1 MNLAADRLEAHLAGG
16 LSPIYLI
23 TGDDPLL
30 TGEALDA
37 VRARARSDGYT
48 DRTVFQVDRY
58 FDWHE
63 LSAASSAM
71 SLFAERQLIELRLPT
86 GKPGD
91 AGGKALRAY
100 AASPSPDAVLLIAA
114 GKIDKRSLS
123 SAWAGAIDQAGVIVQ
138 VWPIDRTR
146 LPQWI
151 GRRLKA
157 VGLDAG
163 PDVARLI
170 ADRVEGNLLAADQEV
185 RKLALLLEPG
195 KIGEDDVLRAVADS
209 ARYDVFQLV
218 DAATGGDLRRAQR
231 VLDGLEAE
239 GGTVDAF
246 EGFTDPLVEC
256 GNCHRRFRA
265 DLPEAER
272 LALFSGHSLRAG
284 LASHAEA
291 DEVAA
296 EWTDRYGDVPAQAQT
311 LVDIARLRVEA
322 LRIGL
327 TEIVKLRN
335 EVRMGPVDL
344 SDSQEIRLKRLARGS
359 VLNAKEATI
368 FIPAPS
374 PLLPGLLDF
383 MAEMW
388 PAEP

>member
-1 MNLAADRLEAHLAGG
+1 MILAADRLEAQLAGG

-37 VRARARSDGYT
+37 VRARARADGYT

-58 FDWHE
+58 FDWNE
-63 LSAASSAM
+63 LGAASSAM

-123 SAWAGAIDQAGVIVQ
+123 SAWAKAIDQAGVIVQ
-138 VWPIDRTR
+138 VWPVDRAR

-157 VGLDAG
+157 VGLEAG

-170 ADRVEGNLLAADQEV
+170 AERVEGNLLAADQEV

-195 KIGEDDVLRAVADS
+195 RIDEDDVLRAVADS

-239 GGTVDAF
+239 GTATTLILGA
-246 EGFTDPLVEC
+246 LVRE
-256 GNCHRRFRA
+256 
-265 DLPEAER
+265 
-272 LALFSGHSLRAG
+272 LRALDQVAWASARG
-284 LASHAEA
+284 GRPDAVMRQAGIWPRRQPLARKALARHSAASFDALLAEA
-291 DEVAA
+291 
-296 EWTDRYGDVPAQAQT
+296 G
-311 LVDIARLRVEA
+311 RVEQV
-322 LRIGL
+322 
-327 TEIVKLRN
+327 VK
-335 EVRMGPVDL
+335 GA
-344 SDSQEIRLKRLARGS
+344 ARGDPWTA
-359 VLNAKEATI
+359 LTA
-368 FIPAPS
+368 
-374 PLLPGLLDF
+374 LLAGF
-383 MAEMW
+383 AGGRT
-388 PAEP
+388 AGRGAAA